1 MKLKLFDRLLDR
13 DAVVPFCSDFFT
25 SAFSSFES
33 GQPADLPDSLESWCL
48 FLKRFVTGA
57 RALIRNDLASSVF
70 PELLDL
76 GLDGG
81 LGGLSMVSDISS
93 VDEANTLVLDD
104 PALIFPF
111 FSQKG
116 DLDVLL
122 LRGLDPGLDFL
133 SSSSSSLLDEFEES
147 SLFALELELPSRLLL
162 FPDGDLERLPDFSA
176 TLEGPL
182 LDSLFLFTLL
192 EGEDDGSLS
201 LDLFDFTEA
210 ELDSE
215 GTAGRWMF
223 GSEFGSDCES

>member
-57 RALIRNDLASSVF
+57 SALIRNDLASSVF

-81 LGGLSMVSDISS
+81 LGGLSIVSDISS

-122 LRGLDPGLDFL
+122 LRGLDSL
-133 SSSSSSLLDEFEES
+133 SSSSSSLLDEFVES

-176 TLEGPL
+176 T